1 MIAVILY
8 IFFFGVWFFI
18 NYKKHALNSSSLLIG
33 LYFASAIAQL
43 ILVLYHPEYNAN
55 KVYLDATIYNLII
68 SILFMQPIVRYG
80 NKLDIR
86 KLHIPDS
93 TFNRVSYTLIFIG
106 SLTII
111 LSISGI
117 QNILS
122 FDTFEGA
129 RNNAIWGDD
138 NTSFYSYGIIGYIAT
153 IGMNTPMF
161 ALFMAFYRLYKHKRD
176 DFVFYLLIIT
186 SLSGAFMNLTIAG
199 RDGLVRWIMF
209 FICNIAIYKEY
220 FSLKSFP
227 FILKL
232 LGGLMFVFVGSFF
245 VLITFSRFGQGEDA
259 IMSIIDYLGMSF
271 YRFSEIYRGVG
282 TNYLFGFQ
290 SIFPVI
296 PGGMNSLDIAKL
308 ELNFSTSSFHTFMG
322 SFVLY
327 VGTFWTLFMAIV
339 FNVLFKSSHK
349 NSKFKL
355 SNYFCYL
362 IFFQVVYIGIFYF
375 VYALLAWQC
384 SFLFVYLLSKQ
395 YHVRLC
401 SKSLNPN
408 YKV

>member
-1 MIAVILY
+1 
-8 IFFFGVWFFI
+8 
-18 NYKKHALNSSSLLIG
+18 
-33 LYFASAIAQL
+33 
-43 ILVLYHPEYNAN
+43 
-55 KVYLDATIYNLII
+55 
-68 SILFMQPIVRYG
+68 MQPIVSYG
-80 NKLDIR
+80 NKLDVR
-86 KLHIPDS
+86 KLYIPDYL
-93 TFNRVSYTLIFIG
+93 FKRVSYSLIFIG

-117 QNILS
+117 QNVLS

-129 RNNAIWGDD
+129 REYAIWGDD
-138 NTSFYSYGIIGYIAT
+138 NTSFYSYGIICYIAT

-161 ALFMAFYRLYKHKRD
+161 ALFMAFYRLYKDKKD
-176 DFVFYLLIIT
+176 DIVFYLLIIT

-209 FICNIAIYKEY
+209 FICNMAIFREY
-220 FSLKSFP
+220 FSLKKTP
-227 FILKL
+227 FLLKILAL
-232 LGGLMFVFVGSFF
+232 FMIVLVGVFF

-259 IMSIIDYLGMSF
+259 FMSIIDYLGMSF

-290 SIFPVI
+290 SIFPII

-327 VGTFWTLFMAIV
+327 VGTFWTFFMAIV
-339 FNVLFKSSHK
+339 FNLLFNNLHK
-349 NSKFKL
+349 TTTFKL
-355 SNYFCYL
+355 SNFFCFL
-362 IFFQVVYIGIFYF
+362 IFYQIEYIGIFYF

-384 SFLFVYLLSKQ
+384 SFLIVYMLSKQ
-395 YHVRLC
+395 YKILINKRIP
-401 SKSLNPN
+401 NPK
-408 YKV
+408 Y